1 MPTRIVEKSTFF
13 DSVSTQR
20 CRWMCS
26 LCTNCTQGR
35 YLQRGSQLV
44 DFDIRLG
51 LAECVALDLT
61 DNQVNC
67 RPPAYRPSRDVN
79 DKFCRHH
86 DRLSFIVSSRCPT
99 SAISVRRR
107 QLKVIG
113 HSKGG
118 DADRQHRGV
127 SVSAAAAVVARRLIT
142 AREKLT
148 LSPVKRFSRFLRG
161 LPVYL
166 QCFDAVGWAAGRA
179 SSL

>member
-20 CRWMCS
+20 CRRMC
-26 LCTNCTQGR
+26 LLGVNCTQGR
-35 YLQRGSQLV
+35 YLLRGSRLV

-67 RPPAYRPSRDVN
+67 RPPAYRPRDVN
-79 DKFCRHH
+79 DTFCRHH

-118 DADRQHRGV
+118 DADRLHRGV

-148 LSPVKRFSRFLRG
+148 LSPVKRLD
-161 LPVYL
+161 LV
-166 QCFDAVGWAAGRA
+166 
-179 SSL
+179 

>member
-1 MPTRIVEKSTFF
+1 
-13 DSVSTQR
+13 
-20 CRWMCS
+20 MCL
-26 LCTNCTQGR
+26 LCVNCTQGR
-35 YLQRGSQLV
+35 YLQRGSRLV

-51 LAECVALDLT
+51 LAECVALAPLT

-79 DKFCRHH
+79 DKLCH
-86 DRLSFIVSSRCPT
+86 DSLSFIVSSRCPT

-148 LSPVKRFSRFLRG
+148 LSPVKRLD
-161 LPVYL
+161 LV
-166 QCFDAVGWAAGRA
+166 
-179 SSL
+179 